1 MSVSKVSQGALENS
15 ATKIG
20 EWEQG
25 NQKSKVY
32 ASLCLG
38 GYLVLRH
45 PTNSRQAFTTT
56 TLWQTAALSPRHGG
70 QAGLAPRVFGD

>member
-32 ASLCLG
+32 ASLC
-38 GYLVLRH
+38 
-45 PTNSRQAFTTT
+45 
-56 TLWQTAALSPRHGG
+56 
-70 QAGLAPRVFGD
+70 